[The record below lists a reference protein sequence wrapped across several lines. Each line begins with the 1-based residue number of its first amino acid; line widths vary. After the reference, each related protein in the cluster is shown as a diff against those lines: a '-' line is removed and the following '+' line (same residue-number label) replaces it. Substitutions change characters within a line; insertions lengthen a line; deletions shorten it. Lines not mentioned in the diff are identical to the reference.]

1 MPTSERESILRTL
14 SALVEPLNRTLTDP
28 SEIALHDL
36 ANLPNSVVAI
46 AGRLTGRKPG
56 DRAPES
62 LIEAVREGRFTD
74 QVGNRTEVE
83 SVEMRSTTIFIRDSE
98 GIPFAALCIH
108 FDVTLWLSVRALAEA
123 MLHGRRR
130 SEIPA
135 PTGISENIV
144 HDIDE
149 LAGRLLDQAI
159 RDSGVP
165 VELMQKRHKL
175 IIVRDLRT
183 RGFFTL
189 RESVETAAK
198 ALGVSRFTVYNY
210 LNEIENE
217 IGNEPGTEPATRHEP
232 PAPPDE

>member
-1 MPTSERESILRTL
+1 MPSSERESILRTL

-28 SEIALHDL
+28 SEIVLHDL
-36 ANLPNSVVAI
+36 AKLPNSVIAI
-46 AGRLTGRKPG
+46 AGRLTGRKVG
-56 DRAPES
+56 ARAPDS
-62 LIEAVREGRFTD
+62 LIDAVREGRFTD

-83 SVEMRSTTIFIRDSE
+83 SVEMRSTTMFIRDGE

-108 FDVTLWLSVRALAEA
+108 YDVTLWLSVRAIAEA

-130 SEIPA
+130 SDAEGPG
-135 PTGISENIV
+135 GISETIV

-165 VELMQKRHKL
+165 VDLMQKRHKL
-175 IIVRDLRT
+175 MVVRDLRT

-210 LNEIENE
+210 LNEIEE
-217 IGNEPGTEPATRHEP
+217 DADSEPAERA
-232 PAPPDE
+232 PAPSPPNE